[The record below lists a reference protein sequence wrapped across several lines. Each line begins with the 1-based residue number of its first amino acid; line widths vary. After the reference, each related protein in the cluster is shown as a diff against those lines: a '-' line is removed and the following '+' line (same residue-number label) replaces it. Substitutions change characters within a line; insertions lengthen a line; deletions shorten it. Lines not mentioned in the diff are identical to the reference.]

1 MGLRTTVALLLIVLL
16 LLGALY
22 LTDQKPSDQGSVAVA
37 ALGGHTLDR
46 ATKLRWQARGEIP
59 FEIHRIPGGPF
70 RITEPLDDL
79 ASLAQLRSIAQT

>member
-37 ALGGHTLDR
+37 ALGGHTRSSHQTAL
-46 ATKLRWQARGEIP
+46 AGARRDP
-59 FEIHRIPGGPF
+59 V
-70 RITEPLDDL
+70 
-79 ASLAQLRSIAQT
+79 